1 MRKNMIRFFLITIC
15 AVLISPLFSSCAEDE
30 LDGCGLTVVVKDA
43 KNPSKK
49 YGNATVN
56 ISKESGSVKRTGKT
70 EANGEAYFFF
80 DNEAILDIFVTH
92 KDTISVEPL
101 SIVTRAGK
109 STVRL
114 KHGEVVVKDVLI
126 QL

>member
-1 MRKNMIRFFLITIC
+1 MRKNMIRFFLIAIC
-15 AVLISPLFSSCAEDE
+15 AVLISPMFSSCAEEE

-43 KNPSKK
+43 KNTSKK
-49 YGNATVN
+49 YANATVN

-70 EANGEAYFFF
+70 EGNGEAYFFF

-92 KDTISVEPL
+92 VSDDEMP
-101 SIVTRAGK
+101 VTRTGK

-114 KHGEVVVKDVLI
+114 KDGEVVVKEVLI

>member
-1 MRKNMIRFFLITIC
+1 MGKNMIRFFLIAIC
-15 AVLISPLFSSCAEDE
+15 AVLVSPLFSSCAEDE

-49 YGNATVN
+49 YSNATVN

-92 KDTISVEPL
+92 VSEDEMP
-101 SIVTRAGK
+101 VTRTGK

-114 KHGEVVVKDVLI
+114 KDGEVVVKDVLI

>member
-15 AVLISPLFSSCAEDE
+15 AVLISPLFSSCAEEE

-92 KDTISVEPL
+92 VSEDAMP
-101 SIVTRAGK
+101 VTRTGK

-114 KHGEVVVKDVLI
+114 KDGEVVVKDVLI

>member
-1 MRKNMIRFFLITIC
+1 MGKNMIRFFLIAIC
-15 AVLISPLFSSCAEDE
+15 AVLVSPLFSSCAEDE

-49 YGNATVN
+49 YSNATVN

-92 KDTISVEPL
+92 VSEDEMP
-101 SIVTRAGK
+101 VTRTGK

-114 KHGEVVVKDVLI
+114 KDGEVVVTDVLI

>member
-1 MRKNMIRFFLITIC
+1 MIRFFLIAIC
-15 AVLISPLFSSCAEDE
+15 AVLVSPLFSSCAEDE

-49 YGNATVN
+49 YSNATVN

-70 EANGEAYFFF
+70 EANGEAYFVF
-80 DNEAILDIFVTH
+80 DNEAILDIYVTH
-92 KDTISVEPL
+92 QDTISLEPV
-101 SIVTRAGK
+101 SVVTRTGK

-114 KHGEVVVKDVLI
+114 KDGEVVVKDVLI

>member
-1 MRKNMIRFFLITIC
+1 MRIFLIAIC
-15 AVLISPLFSSCAEDE
+15 AVLISPIFSSCEKNE

-43 KNPSKK
+43 KNTSVK
-49 YGNATVN
+49 YSNAEIN
-56 ISKESGSVKRTGKT
+56 ISKESGSVKRTGVT
-70 EANGEAYFFF
+70 GENGEAYFFF

-92 KDTISVEPL
+92 VSTDEMP
-101 SIVTRAGK
+101 VTRTGK

-114 KHGEVVVKDVLI
+114 KYGEVVSKEVLI

>member
-1 MRKNMIRFFLITIC
+1 MGKNMIRFFLIAIC
-15 AVLISPLFSSCAEDE
+15 AVLVSPPFSSCAEDE

-49 YGNATVN
+49 YSNATVN

-92 KDTISVEPL
+92 VSEDEMP
-101 SIVTRAGK
+101 VTRTGK

-114 KHGEVVVKDVLI
+114 KDGEVVVKDVLI

>member
-1 MRKNMIRFFLITIC
+1 MIRFFLIAIC
-15 AVLISPLFSSCAEDE
+15 AVLISPMFSSCAEEE

-43 KNPSKK
+43 KNTSKK
-49 YGNATVN
+49 YANATVN

-70 EANGEAYFFF
+70 EGNGEAYFFF

-92 KDTISVEPL
+92 VSDDEMP
-101 SIVTRAGK
+101 VTRTGK

-114 KHGEVVVKDVLI
+114 KDGEVVVKEVLI

>member
-1 MRKNMIRFFLITIC
+1 M
-15 AVLISPLFSSCAEDE
+15 
-30 LDGCGLTVVVKDA
+30 
-43 KNPSKK
+43 
-49 YGNATVN
+49 N
-56 ISKESGSVKRTGKT
+56 ISKESGSVKRTGET

-92 KDTISVEPL
+92 VSEDEMP
-101 SIVTRAGK
+101 VTRTGK

>member
-1 MRKNMIRFFLITIC
+1 MRKNMIRFFLIAIC
-15 AVLISPLFSSCAEDE
+15 AVLISPMFSSCAEEE

-43 KNPSKK
+43 KNTSRK
-49 YGNATVN
+49 YANATVN

-70 EANGEAYFFF
+70 EGNGEAYFFF

-92 KDTISVEPL
+92 VSDDEMP
-101 SIVTRAGK
+101 VTRTGK

-114 KHGEVVVKDVLI
+114 KDGEVVVKEVLI

>member
-1 MRKNMIRFFLITIC
+1 MGKNMLRFFLIAIC
-15 AVLISPLFSSCAEDE
+15 AVLISPLFSSCAEKE

-43 KNPSKK
+43 KSTSKT
-49 YGNATVN
+49 YSNATVN

-70 EANGEAYFFF
+70 EENGEAYFFF
-80 DNEAILDIFVTH
+80 DNEAILDIFVNH
-92 KDTISVEPL
+92 QDTVTG
-101 SIVTRAGK
+101 VTRTGK

-126 QL
+126 QI

>member
-1 MRKNMIRFFLITIC
+1 MGKNMLRFFLIAIC
-15 AVLISPLFSSCAEDE
+15 AVLISPIFSSCAEDE
-30 LDGCGLTVVVKDA
+30 VDGCGLTVVVKDA

-49 YGNATVN
+49 YSNATVS
-56 ISKESGSVKRTGKT
+56 ISKESGSVKKTGKT
-70 EANGEAYFFF
+70 EANGEAYFLF

-92 KDTISVEPL
+92 VSEDAMP
-101 SIVTRAGK
+101 VTRTGK

-114 KHGEVVVKDVLI
+114 KYGEVVVKDVLI

>member
-1 MRKNMIRFFLITIC
+1 MRKNMIRFFLIAIC
-15 AVLISPLFSSCAEDE
+15 AVLISPMFSSCAEEE

-43 KNPSKK
+43 KNTSKK
-49 YGNATVN
+49 YANATVN

-70 EANGEAYFFF
+70 EGNGEAYFFF

-114 KHGEVVVKDVLI
+114 KDGEVVVKEVLI

>member
-1 MRKNMIRFFLITIC
+1 MIRFFLIAIC
-15 AVLISPLFSSCAEDE
+15 AVLVSPLFSSCAEDE

-49 YGNATVN
+49 YSNATVN
-56 ISKESGSVKRTGKT
+56 ISKEPGSVKRTGTT

-92 KDTISVEPL
+92 VSEDEMS
-101 SIVTRAGK
+101 VTRTGK

-114 KHGEVVVKDVLI
+114 KDGEVVVKDVLI

>member
-1 MRKNMIRFFLITIC
+1 MGKNMIRFFLIAIC
-15 AVLISPLFSSCAEDE
+15 AVLVSPLFSSCAEDE

-49 YGNATVN
+49 YSNATVN

-80 DNEAILDIFVTH
+80 DKEAILDIFVTH
-92 KDTISVEPL
+92 VSEDEMP
-101 SIVTRAGK
+101 VTRTGK

-114 KHGEVVVKDVLI
+114 KDGEVVVKDVLI

>member
-1 MRKNMIRFFLITIC
+1 MRKSLIRIFLIAIC
-15 AVLISPLFSSCAEDE
+15 AVLVSPLFSSCAEEE

-43 KNPSKK
+43 KNTSKK
-49 YGNATVN
+49 YSNATVN
-56 ISKESGSVKRTGKT
+56 ISKESGSVKRNGKT
-70 EANGEAYFFF
+70 GGNGEAYFFF

-92 KDTISVEPL
+92 VSDDEMP
-101 SIVTRAGK
+101 VTRTGK

-114 KHGEVVVKDVLI
+114 KYGEVVTKEVLI

>member
-15 AVLISPLFSSCAEDE
+15 AVLISPLFSSCAEEE

-56 ISKESGSVKRTGKT
+56 ISKESGSVKRTGET

-92 KDTISVEPL
+92 VSEDEMP
-101 SIVTRAGK
+101 VTRTGK

-114 KHGEVVVKDVLI
+114 KHGEIVVKDVLI

>member
-1 MRKNMIRFFLITIC
+1 MGKNMLRFFLIAIC
-15 AVLISPLFSSCAEDE
+15 AVLISPLFSSCAEKE

-43 KNPSKK
+43 KNPSKT
-49 YGNATVN
+49 YAGATVN
-56 ISKESGSVKRTGKT
+56 ISKDSGSVKRTGKT
-70 EANGEAYFFF
+70 ESNGEAYFVF

-92 KDTISVEPL
+92 VSEDAMP
-101 SIVTRAGK
+101 VTRTGK

-114 KHGEVVVKDVLI
+114 KDGEVVVKDVLI

>member
-1 MRKNMIRFFLITIC
+1 MRKNMIRFFLIVIC
-15 AVLISPLFSSCAEDE
+15 AVLISPMFSSCAEEE

-43 KNPSKK
+43 KNTSKK
-49 YGNATVN
+49 YANATVN

-70 EANGEAYFFF
+70 EGNGEAYFFF

-92 KDTISVEPL
+92 VSDDEMP
-101 SIVTRAGK
+101 VTRTGK

-114 KHGEVVVKDVLI
+114 KDGEVVVKEVLI

>member
-1 MRKNMIRFFLITIC
+1 MRKSLIRIFLIAIC
-15 AVLISPLFSSCAEDE
+15 AVLVSPLFSSCAEEE

-43 KNPSKK
+43 KNTSKK
-49 YGNATVN
+49 YSNATVN
-56 ISKESGSVKRTGKT
+56 ISKESGSVKRSGKT
-70 EANGEAYFFF
+70 GDNGEAYFFF

-92 KDTISVEPL
+92 VSDDEMP
-101 SIVTRAGK
+101 VTRTGK

-114 KHGEVVVKDVLI
+114 KDGEVVTKEVLI

>member
-1 MRKNMIRFFLITIC
+1 MGKNMIRFFLIAIS

-49 YGNATVN
+49 YANATVN

-70 EANGEAYFFF
+70 EANGEAYFVF

-92 KDTISVEPL
+92 VSEDEMP
-101 SIVTRAGK
+101 VTRTGK

-114 KHGEVVVKDVLI
+114 KDGEVVVKDVLI

>member
-1 MRKNMIRFFLITIC
+1 MRKNMIRFFLIAIC
-15 AVLISPLFSSCAEDE
+15 AVLVSPLFSSCAEDE

-49 YGNATVN
+49 YSNATVN

-92 KDTISVEPL
+92 VSEDEMP
-101 SIVTRAGK
+101 VTRTGK

-114 KHGEVVVKDVLI
+114 KDGEVVVKDVLI

>member
-1 MRKNMIRFFLITIC
+1 MGKNMIRFFLIAIC
-15 AVLISPLFSSCAEDE
+15 AVLVSPLFSSCAEDE

-49 YGNATVN
+49 YSNATVN

-70 EANGEAYFFF
+70 EANGEAYFLF

-92 KDTISVEPL
+92 VSEDEMP
-101 SIVTRAGK
+101 VTRTGK

-114 KHGEVVVKDVLI
+114 KDGEVVVKDVLI

>member
-1 MRKNMIRFFLITIC
+1 MIRFFLIAIC
-15 AVLISPLFSSCAEDE
+15 AVLISPMFSSCAEEE

-43 KNPSKK
+43 KNTSKK
-49 YGNATVN
+49 YANATVN

-92 KDTISVEPL
+92 VSDDEMP
-101 SIVTRAGK
+101 VTRTGK

-114 KHGEVVVKDVLI
+114 KDGEVVVKEVLI

>member
-1 MRKNMIRFFLITIC
+1 MGKNMLRFFLIAIC
-15 AVLISPLFSSCAEDE
+15 AVLISPIFSSCAEDK

-43 KNPSKK
+43 KNPSKT
-49 YGNATVN
+49 YAGTTVN
-56 ISKESGSVKRTGKT
+56 ISKDSGSVKRTGKT
-70 EANGEAYFFF
+70 ESNGEAYFVF

-92 KDTISVEPL
+92 VSEDAMP
-101 SIVTRAGK
+101 VTRTGK

-114 KHGEVVVKDVLI
+114 KDGEVVVKDVLI

>member
-1 MRKNMIRFFLITIC
+1 MRKSLIRIFLIAIC
-15 AVLISPLFSSCAEDE
+15 AVLVSPLFSSCAEEE

-43 KNPSKK
+43 KNTSKK
-49 YGNATVN
+49 YSNATVN
-56 ISKESGSVKRTGKT
+56 ISKESGSVKRNGKT
-70 EANGEAYFFF
+70 GDNGEAYFFF

-92 KDTISVEPL
+92 VSDDEMP
-101 SIVTRAGK
+101 VTRTGK

-114 KHGEVVVKDVLI
+114 KYGEVVTKEVLI

>member
-1 MRKNMIRFFLITIC
+1 MGKNMIRFFLIAIC
-15 AVLISPLFSSCAEDE
+15 AVLVSPLFSSCAEDE

-49 YGNATVN
+49 YANATVN

-92 KDTISVEPL
+92 VSEDEMP
-101 SIVTRAGK
+101 VTRTGK

-114 KHGEVVVKDVLI
+114 KDGEVVVKDVLI

>member
-1 MRKNMIRFFLITIC
+1 MIRFFLITIC

-43 KNPSKK
+43 KNPSTK
-49 YGNATVN
+49 YANATVN
-56 ISKESGSVKRTGKT
+56 ISKESGSVKRTGTT
-70 EANGEAYFFF
+70 EANGEAYFVF

-92 KDTISVEPL
+92 VSEDEMP
-101 SIVTRAGK
+101 VTRTGK